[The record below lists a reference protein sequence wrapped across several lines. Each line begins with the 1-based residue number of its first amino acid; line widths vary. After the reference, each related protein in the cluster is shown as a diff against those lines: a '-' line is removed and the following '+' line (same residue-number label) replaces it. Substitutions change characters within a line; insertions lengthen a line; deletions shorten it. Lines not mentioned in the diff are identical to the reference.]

1 MLNRRKIKFIFGS
14 HEHQFC
20 QELFYALS
28 GGLALFVAMEMI
40 KPQIVIAYLS
50 LSFWL
55 LLWFLN
61 AMILLLFKRPK

>member
-1 MLNRRKIKFIFGS
+1 MFNRKIKLVSGS
-14 HEHQFC
+14 QEHQFC

-28 GGLALFVAMEMI
+28 GGLALFVIMEAV
-40 KPQIVIAYLS
+40 KPQIVTAYLS

-61 AMILLLFKRPK
+61 AMILLSFKRPK